1 MIPILSEEVINKLV
15 ERLVVRI
22 EKGNEYVLSKIGQTI
37 KEIGTLSPADAKQI
51 SQIIQ
56 YGGDYDKIVKK
67 LAEITN
73 INVNEIY
80 QIFDEVVK
88 NNYSY
93 LQPLYEHQGVSYVP
107 YEANVILR
115 NEVKALAKITADKYV
130 NIMNTLAFS
139 RKGKNGRVYYT
150 DIGKMYQEVVDT
162 GILNI
167 SEGKE
172 TFDSAMGRIVQE
184 LGESGIRTVDYE
196 SGRSVRLDSAVRM
209 HLQDGI
215 TNLHMETQK
224 IMGEEFDADGVEIS
238 VHGNPAP
245 DHALVQGR
253 QFSNEEF
260 KKFQNDLDARSYDG
274 ILFPAVSEETG
285 HDRRS
290 IGQYNCYHDVFP
302 IVLGVSKPEYTDEQL
317 QDIIDES
324 NKTVKIDG
332 KEYTKYECSQ
342 LQRRIENEVRKEKEK
357 QIIAKESGVEGAQEI
372 IDKSQQRVTEL
383 TNKYVNISNASGLPT
398 YMDRMRVSNY
408 NKVKTMPNN
417 YKEIEYARKN
427 NSIWHSTENIEEIIN
442 DNKIMSPSIAVGKKI
457 NTVVKYGT
465 QFIEFKP
472 ELLENVNKNTILYN
486 GDGGNAFTKPGK
498 DFKNLMQMLKNNPKY
513 YNELKFNDDLE
524 ILKYI
529 KKVYIRDDET
539 QRVID
544 LLKENNILYETYK
557 GNRIR
562 TSKKKK

>member
-1 MIPILSEEVINKLV
+1 MVPILSEEVINKLV

-37 KEIGTLSPADAKQI
+37 KEIGTLSPTDIKQI

-93 LQPLYEHQGVSYVP
+93 LQPLYEYQGVPYIP
-107 YEANVILR
+107 YEANIILK
-115 NEVKALAKITADKYV
+115 NEVKALARITADKYV
-130 NIMNTLAFS
+130 NIMNTLAFA
-139 RKGKNGRVYYT
+139 RTGKNGRVYYT

-162 GILNI
+162 GIINI
-167 SEGKE
+167 SQGKE
-172 TFDSAMGRIVQE
+172 TFDSAMSRIVQE

-196 SGRSVRLDSAVRM
+196 SGRSMRLDSAVRM

-224 IMGEEFDADGVEIS
+224 IMGEEFDADGVEIT
-238 VHGNPAP
+238 VHSNPAP

-260 KKFQNDLDARSYDG
+260 EKFQNDKDARSYSG
-274 ILFPAVSEETG
+274 ILFPATSEETG

-302 IVLGVSKPEYTDEQL
+302 IVLGVSKPEYTDKQL

-324 NKTVKIDG
+324 NKTVTIDG

-342 LQRRIENEVRKEKEK
+342 LQRRIENEVRKEKDK
-357 QIIAKESGVEGAQEI
+357 QIIAEASGTDEAEQI
-372 IDKSQQRVTEL
+372 IDKSQQKITRL
-383 TNKYVNISNASGLPT
+383 TSKYKEISNKAGLPT
-398 YMDRMRVSNY
+398 YGDRMRVNG
-408 NKVKTMPNN
+408 
-417 YKEIEYARKN
+417 YK
-427 NSIWHSTENIEEIIN
+427 
-442 DNKIMSPSIAVGKKI
+442 
-457 NTVVKYGT
+457 
-465 QFIEFKP
+465 
-472 ELLENVNKNTILYN
+472 
-486 GDGGNAFTKPGK
+486 
-498 DFKNLMQMLKNNPKY
+498 
-513 YNELKFNDDLE
+513 
-524 ILKYI
+524 
-529 KKVYIRDDET
+529 
-539 QRVID
+539 RVA
-544 LLKENNILYETYK
+544 K
-557 GNRIR
+557 
-562 TSKKKK
+562 SKLQ